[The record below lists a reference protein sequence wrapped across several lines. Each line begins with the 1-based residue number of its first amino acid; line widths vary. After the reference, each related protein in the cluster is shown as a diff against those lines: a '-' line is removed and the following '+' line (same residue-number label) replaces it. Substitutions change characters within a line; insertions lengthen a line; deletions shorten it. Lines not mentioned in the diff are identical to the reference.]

1 MPLIA
6 LVGDCTSTTTLAL
19 AAGMQPD
26 DHLVVV
32 EADRTGGSIA
42 AWFDSPVSPSLS
54 TVVASLRGAADDI
67 DSAWATVEG
76 LIRRARSGVRFL
88 PAPAL
93 SIEASRAIEE
103 GELVAF
109 PTIAR
114 RATALVDVGRRAAVD
129 GVPAAIRLAET
140 VVVCHRQATASAMA
154 AAVRLERTAELVTTL
169 ATGSRRM
176 IVAVIG
182 DEPFDPVEIRDYMT
196 AAASPESIETHQLA
210 EDDLA
215 AAVLAGRR
223 GVSARRFA
231 RLPLIRSCEGLA
243 EMIASASADETARS

>member
-6 LVGDCTSTTTLAL
+6 VVGDCTTTTTLAL
-19 AAGMQPD
+19 AAGMQTGD
-26 DHLVVV
+26 LVVV

-54 TVVASLRGAADDI
+54 TVVASLRGVADDT
-67 DSAWATVEG
+67 DSAWTTVDG

-93 SIEASRAIEE
+93 SVEAARAVEE
-103 GELVAF
+103 AEVVAF

-114 RATALVDVGRRAAVD
+114 HATALVDVGRRAAVD

-140 VVVCHRQATASAMA
+140 VIVCHRQATASAMA
-154 AAVRLERTAELVTTL
+154 SAVRLERTAELVAAL
-169 ATGSRRM
+169 APGSRRT

-182 DEPFDPVEIRDYMT
+182 DQPFDSTEICDYLA
-196 AAASPESIETHQLA
+196 AAASPETIETHQLA

-215 AAVLAGRR
+215 AAVLAGRH
-223 GVSARRFA
+223 GVSGRRFA

-243 EMIASASADETARS
+243 ALMAGGPADEVARS